1 MKQTIL
7 VVDDELAIRS
17 SLRGLLEDEGYGVEE
32 ADSGEKCL
40 TFFQPDAE
48 MRVDAVLLDIWL
60 PKMDGMEVLKSV
72 RQSHP
77 DVPVIMLSGHANIET
92 AVTATKSGAYHFIE
106 KPFSADILILT
117 LSHAL
122 RESRLE
128 QENVQ
133 LKHDVSRNQHEIV
146 GSSPEFKRM
155 MDQIELAA
163 ASDAWVLIHG
173 ANGTG
178 KESVAHLVHEQSPRK
193 GGPFVEVNCAAIP
206 EELIE
211 SELFGHEKGS
221 FTGATAK
228 KIGKFDQANQGT
240 LFLDEIGD
248 MSLKTQ
254 AKILR
259 VLQEQRF
266 ERVGGNKAIDVN
278 VRVIAASNKKLE
290 EEIAAGRF
298 REDLY
303 YRLNVLPLEVPLLRE
318 RKGDVKRLVPF
329 FLDYFAQI
337 HGRKPKK
344 IDPKALAVLEQYEWP
359 GNVRELKNIVERMM
373 IMVPGDVIR
382 CEEIPPAVTQAVGQG
397 AAPGPEGG
405 EATPVEFDGNY
416 REAKD
421 AFERAYLRAQLEKN
435 DWNISRTAER
445 IKLERSNLHKKIK
458 QLNIETR

>member
-1 MKQTIL
+1 MKQNIL
-7 VVDDELAIRS
+7 IVDDELAIRS
-17 SLRGLLEDEGYGVEE
+17 SVRGLLEDEGYTVDEADTGEKALACIQ
-32 ADSGEKCL
+32 ADSGK
-40 TFFQPDAE
+40 
-48 MRVDAVLLDIWL
+48 RVDAVLLDIWL
-60 PKMDGMEVLKSV
+60 PKMDGMEVLKTIKET
-72 RQSHP
+72 RP
-77 DVPVIMLSGHANIET
+77 GIPVIMLSGHASIET
-92 AVTATKSGAYHFIE
+92 AVNATKFGAYHFIE
-106 KPFSADILILT
+106 KPFSAENLVLT

-133 LKHDVSRNQHEIV
+133 LKQDVSRNQHDIV
-146 GSSPEFKRM
+146 GESPEFTSM
-155 MDQIELAA
+155 IEQIGLAA
-163 ASDAWVLIHG
+163 SSDAWVLIHG
-173 ANGTG
+173 ENGTG
-178 KESVAHLVHEQSPRK
+178 KESVAHMVHENSPRK

-266 ERVGGNKAIDVN
+266 ERVGGNKTIAVN
-278 VRVIAASNKKLE
+278 VRVIAASNKMLDQ
-290 EEIAAGRF
+290 EIAAGNF
-298 REDLY
+298 REDLF
-303 YRLNVLPLEVPLLRE
+303 YRLNVLPLEVPPLRE
-318 RKGDVKRLVPF
+318 RKGDVSMLVPF
-329 FLDYFAQI
+329 FLDYFASI

-344 IDPKALAVLEQYEWP
+344 IDPKALEILEQYEWP

-373 IMVPGDVIR
+373 IMVPGDDIKVKD
-382 CEEIPPAVTQAVGQG
+382 IPPAITQAVNRAPTAAPASGHG
-397 AAPGPEGG
+397 AANFGG
-405 EATPVEFDGNY
+405 SY
-416 REAKD
+416 KEAKD
-421 AFERAYLRAQLEKN
+421 AFERAYLREQLESN
-435 DWNISRTAER
+435 SWNISRTAEK

-458 QLNIETR
+458 QLNIEMG